1 MLIVGSTAALIA
13 IAVYLAWHFLNR
25 WRVSLRRRRAEARIA
40 VADARREREAER
52 FAEAREFHPAPGE

>member
-40 VADARREREAER
+40 VADARREREVVR